1 MVMLSACNTG
11 SGFIADGE
19 GVFSLARGFRLAGI
33 PSTVTNLWQ
42 VDNQVTYQLTESFY
56 KYLRQGQTKD
66 VSLRLAKLDLLNKDQ
81 SHLLPYYW
89 GATIVLGDSAALKIS
104 LKSNPGNYILFSDP
118 FSPRC

>member
-1 MVMLSACNTG
+1 
-11 SGFIADGE
+11 
-19 GVFSLARGFRLAGI
+19 VFRLARGFRLAGI

-56 KYLRQGQTKD
+56 NYLRQGQPKD

-89 GATIVLGDSAALKIS
+89 GATIVLGDSAALKIA
-104 LKSNPGNYILFSDP
+104 LKSNRSNYILFLIL
-118 FSPRC
+118 FSALLILFGCYLLIRKKAKNLL